1 MRSTCAIPAEFH
13 QFLRTMET
21 YRKTLDKDTTLLL
34 STDSDL
40 FRYLKQSSAVR
51 PAAKP

>member
-1 MRSTCAIPAEFH
+1 
-13 QFLRTMET
+13 MES

-40 FRYLKQSSAVR
+40 FRYLKQSAPANR
-51 PAAKP
+51 PASKP